1 MSEDKRPRIKGQA
14 EMLGRPDDRN
24 VNRSLEFRN
33 DEDISK
39 ELNIG
44 LYDHDDAISY
54 YFDNIIRPSV
64 VEDGNVIQV
73 PVLYGSPER
82 WRSVQKGYYF
92 RDQKGKIQVPLIMYR
107 RTSVEKD
114 RNLTN
119 KLDGNNPRNFSTL
132 EKKYTPRNNYDQ
144 FSILN
149 GMAPQKE
156 FRHVVVPDYVK
167 LSYECIIWTDYVEHM
182 NKIVE
187 AVNYAEGSYWGVPEQ
202 FKFMATIDN
211 FQTTNDTPAGGERT
225 VKTTFNLNIK
235 GYLVPD
241 ALQKEL
247 AKQNI
252 KKSYSMSRLKWGF
265 EVEEDKVAKELGLND
280 KPIQASTGAGSTS
293 KGSKIVTNSIVFSY
307 LATNIEKIA
316 DTVSGTTATFNNA
329 GFKQAPIYSG
339 LPDTSVSD
347 FSIHVNGQFVDRAA
361 IVSFTEVGSNVVL
374 VIDDSVT
381 GWQMQ
386 PDYTVVAIG
395 KFES

>member
-1 MSEDKRPRIKGQA
+1 MSEDKRPKIKGQA

-24 VNRSLEFRN
+24 INRSLEFRN

-44 LYDHDDAISY
+44 LYDHDNAISY
-54 YFDNIIRPSV
+54 YFENIIRPSV

-73 PVLYGSPER
+73 PIIYGSPER
-82 WRSVQKGYYF
+82 WKSVRKDYYY

-132 EKKYTPRNNYDQ
+132 QKKYSPRNNYDQ

-149 GMAPQKE
+149 GIAPQKE

-211 FQTTNDTPAGGERT
+211 FQTTNEAQAGSERT
-225 VKTTFNLNIK
+225 VKTTFNLTIK

-241 ALQKEL
+241 ALQKDL

-252 KKSYSMSRLKWGF
+252 KKSYSMSRLKWGA
-265 EVEEDKVAKELGLND
+265 EVDQDKVDQVLGIETD
-280 KPIQASTGAGSTS
+280 KGHASTGAGSTS

-316 DTVSGTTATFNNA
+316 NTVTSTTATFNNTS
-329 GFKQAPIYSG
+329 FKQAPIYSG
-339 LPDTSVSD
+339 LPVTSVTD
-347 FSIHVNGQFVDRAA
+347 FRFFVNGQFLDTAA
-361 IVSFTEVGSNVVL
+361 IVSWTEVGSNVVL
-374 VIDDSVT
+374 TIDDNIT
-381 GWQMQ
+381 GWEMES
-386 PDYTVVAIG
+386 DYVVVAIG

>member
-1 MSEDKRPRIKGQA
+1 MSEDKRPKIKGQA

-24 VNRSLEFRN
+24 INRSLEFRN

-44 LYDHDDAISY
+44 LYDHDNAISY
-54 YFDNIIRPSV
+54 YFENIIRPSV

-73 PVLYGSPER
+73 PIIYGSPER
-82 WRSVQKGYYF
+82 WKSVRKDYYY

-132 EKKYTPRNNYDQ
+132 QKKYSPRNNYDQ

-149 GMAPQKE
+149 GIAPQKE

-211 FQTTNDTPAGGERT
+211 FQTTNETQAGSERT
-225 VKTTFNLNIK
+225 VKTTFNLTIK

-241 ALQKEL
+241 ALQKDL

-252 KKSYSMSRLKWGF
+252 KKSYSMSRLKWGA
-265 EVEEDKVAKELGLND
+265 EVDQDKVDQVLGIETD
-280 KPIQASTGAGSTS
+280 TGHASTGAGSTS

-316 DTVSGTTATFNNA
+316 NTVTSTTATFNNTS
-329 GFKQAPIYSG
+329 FKQAPIYSG
-339 LPDTSVSD
+339 LPVTSVTD
-347 FSIHVNGQFVDRAA
+347 FRFFVNGQFLDTAA
-361 IVSFTEVGSNVVL
+361 IVSWTEVGSNVVL
-374 VIDDSVT
+374 TIDDNIT
-381 GWQMQ
+381 GWEMES
-386 PDYTVVAIG
+386 DYVVVAIG